1 MSRNLVLYAG
11 ALAWTGVLLDTA
23 FHVAIGDPVIPA
35 VFGVMVLA
43 WFALR
48 RPQLALRRAS

>member
-1 MSRNLVLYAG
+1 MSRNLVLFAG
-11 ALAWTGVLLDTA
+11 AMAWAGVILDTA
-23 FHVAIGDPVIPA
+23 FHAVIGDPVIPV
-35 VFGVMVLA
+35 VFGLIFVG